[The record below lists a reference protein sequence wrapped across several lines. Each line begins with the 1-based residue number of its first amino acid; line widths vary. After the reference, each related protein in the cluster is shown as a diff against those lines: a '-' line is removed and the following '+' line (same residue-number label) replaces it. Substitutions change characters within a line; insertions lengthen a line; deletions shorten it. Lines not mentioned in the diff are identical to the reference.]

1 MESTLSRVAVII
13 ARAGSRGLPN
23 KAMQLLDGRPLVAWT
38 IEHALGCR
46 EVDAV
51 VLTTDGPDIAAVGRW
66 FDIQV
71 YDRPA
76 ALAAD
81 DVTIDEAARHGIR
94 CFEQAEGRLCDHV
107 AIMYANVAL
116 RPHDLTDRA
125 LRKLRTT
132 GADSVQ
138 SVYPVGKMHPLWMR
152 TVADDTEDRRGVLG
166 MYQPNRNIY
175 LQVVKA
181 TGGPQ
186 LHLAGTVTYDEQ
198 QNVVGISEM
207 KAPVVKI
214 QENIKVSLN
223 AGGAAPSDVVCINVF
238 TVDVE
243 AYVNEGASE
252 VIAFFGDTKPVS
264 TTVEVPRL
272 VHPGWAV
279 EIEATAIID

>member
-116 RPHDLTDRA
+116 RPHDLTDRG
-125 LRKLRTT
+125 LVKLRETA
-132 GADSVQ
+132 ADSVQ
-138 SVYPVGKMHPLWMR
+138 SVCPVGKMHPLWMR
-152 TVADDTEDRRGVLG
+152 TVTNEGEGQRDILG
-166 MYQPNRNIY
+166 MHQPNRVY
-175 LQVVKA
+175 RRQDLPPLYMLDAGV
-181 TGGPQ
+181 
-186 LHLAGTVTYDEQ
+186 LAVQRDSLFRIDLAEPHAFLGTDRRAIVTEP
-198 QNVVGISEM
+198 G
-207 KAPVVKI
+207 
-214 QENIKVSLN
+214 
-223 AGGAAPSDVVCINVF
+223 DVVD
-238 TVDVE
+238 VDSELDLLAAETMLAWKRRQGTAPPVTRSLPDYLR
-243 AYVNEGASE
+243 AAS
-252 VIAFFGDTKPVS
+252 
-264 TTVEVPRL
+264 
-272 VHPGWAV
+272 
-279 EIEATAIID
+279 